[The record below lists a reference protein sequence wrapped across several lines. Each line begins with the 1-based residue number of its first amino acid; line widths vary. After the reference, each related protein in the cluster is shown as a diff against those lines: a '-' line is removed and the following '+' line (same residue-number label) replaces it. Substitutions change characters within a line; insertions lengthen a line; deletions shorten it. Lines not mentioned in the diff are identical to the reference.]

1 MDEEADAALSSFQQ
15 LTIDTS
21 SSSSSSS
28 LLPDDS
34 IIINTAAINSTT
46 SNSRTPGTGGSSPFS
61 PSITP
66 MSTPRELI
74 PQGPLPYG
82 MYICG

>member
-1 MDEEADAALSSFQQ
+1 MEEEEADAALSSFQQ

-21 SSSSSSS
+21 SSSSS
-28 LLPDDS
+28 LLPDS
-34 IIINTAAINSTT
+34 IIINTATI
-46 SNSRTPGTGGSSPFS
+46 NSRTPGTGGSSPFS